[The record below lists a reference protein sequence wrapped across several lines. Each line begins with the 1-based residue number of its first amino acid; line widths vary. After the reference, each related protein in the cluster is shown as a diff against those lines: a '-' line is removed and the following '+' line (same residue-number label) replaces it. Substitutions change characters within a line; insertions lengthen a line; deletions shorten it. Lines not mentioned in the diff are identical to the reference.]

1 MKNLRDLT
9 LGRRS
14 AVLNVQMPLD
24 PADAHVAHLQNM
36 FNRVLQAWAMD
47 ILSLQR
53 RGLDRPSL
61 RGDEEAWEIEDG
73 SIGDGSSWDGSDV
86 RRAA

>member
-1 MKNLRDLT
+1 
-9 LGRRS
+9 
-14 AVLNVQMPLD
+14 VPIVQHPFD
-24 PADAHVAHLQNM
+24 PADAHVNQLQHM
-36 FNRVLQAWAMD
+36 FNRVLQSWAMD

-61 RGDEEAWEIEDG
+61 RGEDEAWEIEDG
-73 SIGDGSSWDGSDV
+73 SCAGGSVGDGSDV